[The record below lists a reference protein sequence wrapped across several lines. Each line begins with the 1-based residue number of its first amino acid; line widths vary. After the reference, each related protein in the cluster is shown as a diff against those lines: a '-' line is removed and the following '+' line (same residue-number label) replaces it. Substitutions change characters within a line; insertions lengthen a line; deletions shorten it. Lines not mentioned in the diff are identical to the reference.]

1 MISVIKAILIYTYY
15 YKTHIYDMK
24 TLIKPT
30 ISLLYSRVF
39 MMFLAMHGN
48 GQRIISLPYQDSQYI
63 LTMKIFQLPVL
74 MVYIMSYR
82 VVVILVQ
89 GMNVVF
95 IVDFIF
101 DHIFINMQVFGMLKL
116 VRELTLYPL
125 RIVMLLHR
133 MWVAILI
140 AVVRGHC

>member
-1 MISVIKAILIYTYY
+1 
-15 YKTHIYDMK
+15 
-24 TLIKPT
+24 
-30 ISLLYSRVF
+30 
-39 MMFLAMHGN
+39 MMFLAMPGN
-48 GQRIISLPYQDSQYI
+48 GQRIISLPYQDLQYI
-63 LTMKIFQLPVL
+63 LTMKIFQLHVL
-74 MVYIMSYR
+74 MVYIMLYR

-89 GMNVVF
+89 GMNVVL

-101 DHIFINMQVFGMLKL
+101 DHIFINMQVFGMLKLKL

>member
-1 MISVIKAILIYTYY
+1 
-15 YKTHIYDMK
+15 
-24 TLIKPT
+24 
-30 ISLLYSRVF
+30 
-39 MMFLAMHGN
+39 MFLAMPGN
-48 GQRIISLPYQDSQYI
+48 GQRIISLPYQDLQYI
-63 LTMKIFQLPVL
+63 LTMKIFQLHVL
-74 MVYIMSYR
+74 MVYIMLYR

-101 DHIFINMQVFGMLKL
+101 VHIFINMQVFGMLKLKL

-133 MWVAILI
+133 M
-140 AVVRGHC
+140 